1 MTNVFDI
8 FFKKF
13 AYKFSKGYPDMKNEQ
28 DVLLLESLLN
38 KLGTKI
44 KIEEANLAGSA
55 TGYDRSTGA
64 FEKYITDA
72 LRGHINNKTPYKIIK
87 DTKAGIVQ
95 NNGDFVLTNDIIK
108 QGEEITISSDKV
120 DDLVLNNKIYY
131 VPIKNNGK
139 DYYVALNAILKP
151 TGKNVSKLAPN
162 LNQKSDP
169 KIYHQFTP
177 GHPQEGKV
185 VILFIEQTDKD
196 WNFICGEN
204 ELKNESKVTYL
215 GDPIFKGVGYP
226 KSDVQINL
234 TKPPYGLDEN
244 LRISLKA
251 DNATYVE
258 NWMLPSRGEQIF
270 GSSKLKDIVLGA
282 HKALMSSTNLRSG
295 DGLFSSALK
304 SNQIMMFIKDKPS
317 TLGTKAPSI
326 LKEPL
331 SKEESK
337 EAYTGNKKFGDIGSA
352 NYFYKGKDPDTICE
366 FLSNLKSFDKNM
378 DDLSDLYISLRGSNE
393 SGKGNVRI
401 FYWDDNLNQWVI
413 NSLWVNKTGIK
424 ETKDPK
430 TGQLTYS

>member
-1 MTNVFDI
+1 MDSI
-8 FFKKF
+8 DLFFKKF
-13 AYKFSKGYPDMKNEQ
+13 SYKFDKGYPDTNNEQ
-28 DVLLLESLLN
+28 DVLLLESILLN
-38 KLGTKI
+38 ELGTKI
-44 KIEEANLAGSA
+44 KIEEASLQGSA
-55 TGYDRSTGA
+55 TGYDRPTGA

-87 DTKAGIVQ
+87 DTKIGIVQ
-95 NNGDFVLTNDIIK
+95 DNGDFVLTNDIIK

-120 DDLVLNNKIYY
+120 DDLILNNKTYY
-131 VPIKNNGK
+131 APIKNNGK

-151 TGKNVSKLAPN
+151 TGKNVSKLAPD
-162 LNQKSDP
+162 LSQKSNP
-169 KIYHQFTP
+169 KVYREFTP

-185 VILFIEQTDKD
+185 VTLFIAQTDKD
-196 WNFICGEN
+196 WNFICGD
-204 ELKNESKVTYL
+204 NESQVTYL
-215 GDPIFKGVGYP
+215 GDPEFKGVGYP

-234 TKPPYGLDEN
+234 TNPPYGLDKN

-270 GSSKLKDIVLGA
+270 GTSKLKDIILGA
-282 HKALMSSTNLRSG
+282 YKALMDSNNPRNG
-295 DGLFSSALK
+295 DGLFSGTLK
-304 SNQIMMFIKDKPS
+304 SNQIIMFIKDRPS
-317 TLGTKAPSI
+317 TLGTKAPAS
-326 LKEPL
+326 LNAPL
-331 SKEESK
+331 SKEEAK
-337 EAYTGNKKFGDIGSA
+337 EAYTGNKKFGEIGSA

-366 FLSNLKSFDKNM
+366 FLSNIKSFDTNM
-378 DDLSDLYISLRGSNE
+378 DELSNLYISLRGSNE

-413 NSLWVNKTGIK
+413 NSLWVSKAGIK

>member
-1 MTNVFDI
+1 MDALDL

-13 AYKFSKGYPDMKNEQ
+13 SYKFDKGYPDMNNKQ
-28 DVLLLESLLN
+28 DVLLLESILLN

-44 KIEEANLAGSA
+44 KIEEASLQGSA
-55 TGYDRSTGA
+55 TGYDRPTGA

-87 DTKAGIVQ
+87 DTKIGIVQ
-95 NNGDFVLTNDIIK
+95 DNGDFVLTNDIIK

-120 DDLVLNNKIYY
+120 DDLILNSKTYY
-131 VPIKNNGK
+131 APIKNNGK

-151 TGKNVSKLAPN
+151 TGKNVSKLAPD
-162 LNQKSDP
+162 LSQKSNP
-169 KIYHQFTP
+169 KVYREFTP

-185 VILFIEQTDKD
+185 VTLFIAQTDKD
-196 WNFICGEN
+196 WNFICGD
-204 ELKNESKVTYL
+204 NESQVTYL
-215 GDPIFKGVGYP
+215 GDPEFKGVGYP

-234 TKPPYGLDEN
+234 TNPPYGLDKN

-270 GSSKLKDIVLGA
+270 GTSKLKDIILGA
-282 HKALMSSTNLRSG
+282 YKALMDSNNSRNG
-295 DGLFSSALK
+295 DGLFSGTLK
-304 SNQIMMFIKDKPS
+304 SNQIIMFIKDRPS
-317 TLGTKAPSI
+317 TLGTKAPAS
-326 LKEPL
+326 LNAPL
-331 SKEESK
+331 SKEEAK
-337 EAYTGNKKFGDIGSA
+337 EAYTGNKKFGEIGSA

-366 FLSNLKSFDKNM
+366 FLSNIKSFDTNM
-378 DDLSDLYISLRGSNE
+378 NELSNLYISLRGSNE

-413 NSLWVNKTGIK
+413 NSLWVSKAGIK

>member
-1 MTNVFDI
+1 MDSIDI

-13 AYKFSKGYPDMKNEQ
+13 SYKFDKGYPDTNNEQ
-28 DVLLLESLLN
+28 DVLLLESILLN
-38 KLGTKI
+38 ELGTKI
-44 KIEEANLAGSA
+44 KIEEASLQGSA
-55 TGYDRSTGA
+55 TGYDRPTGA

-87 DTKAGIVQ
+87 DTKIGIVQ
-95 NNGDFVLTNDIIK
+95 DNGDFVLTNDIIK

-120 DDLVLNNKIYY
+120 DDLILNNKTYY
-131 VPIKNNGK
+131 APIKNNGK
-139 DYYVALNAILKP
+139 DYYIALNAILKP
-151 TGKNVSKLAPN
+151 TGKNVSKLAPD
-162 LNQKSDP
+162 LSQKSNP
-169 KIYHQFTP
+169 KVYREFTP

-185 VILFIEQTDKD
+185 VTLFIAQTDKD
-196 WNFICGEN
+196 WNFICGD
-204 ELKNESKVTYL
+204 NESQVTYL
-215 GDPIFKGVGYP
+215 GDPEFKGVGYP

-234 TKPPYGLDEN
+234 TNPPYGLDKN

-270 GSSKLKDIVLGA
+270 GTSKLKDIILGA
-282 HKALMSSTNLRSG
+282 YKALMDSNNPRNG
-295 DGLFSSALK
+295 DGLFSGTLK
-304 SNQIMMFIKDKPS
+304 SNQIIMFIKDRPS
-317 TLGTKAPSI
+317 TLGTKAPAS
-326 LKEPL
+326 LNAPL
-331 SKEESK
+331 SKEEAK
-337 EAYTGNKKFGDIGSA
+337 EAYTGNKKFGEIGSA

-366 FLSNLKSFDKNM
+366 FLSNIKSFDTNM
-378 DDLSDLYISLRGSNE
+378 DELSNLYISLRGSNE

-413 NSLWVNKTGIK
+413 NSLWVSKAGIK

>member
-1 MTNVFDI
+1 MDSI
-8 FFKKF
+8 DLFFKKF
-13 AYKFSKGYPDMKNEQ
+13 SYKFDKGYPDTNNEQ
-28 DVLLLESLLN
+28 DVLLLESILLN
-38 KLGTKI
+38 ELGTKI
-44 KIEEANLAGSA
+44 KIEEASLQGSA
-55 TGYDRSTGA
+55 TGYDRPTGA

-87 DTKAGIVQ
+87 DTKIGIVQ
-95 NNGDFVLTNDIIK
+95 DNGDFVLTNDIIK

-120 DDLVLNNKIYY
+120 DDLILNNKTYY
-131 VPIKNNGK
+131 APIKNNGK

-151 TGKNVSKLAPN
+151 TGKNVSKLAPD
-162 LNQKSDP
+162 LSQKSNP
-169 KIYHQFTP
+169 KVYREFTP

-185 VILFIEQTDKD
+185 VTLFIAQTDKD
-196 WNFICGEN
+196 WNFICGD
-204 ELKNESKVTYL
+204 NESQVTYL
-215 GDPIFKGVGYP
+215 GDPEFKGVGYP

-234 TKPPYGLDEN
+234 TNPPYGLDKN

-270 GSSKLKDIVLGA
+270 GTSKLKDIILGA
-282 HKALMSSTNLRSG
+282 YKALMDSNNPRNG
-295 DGLFSSALK
+295 DGLFSGTLK
-304 SNQIMMFIKDKPS
+304 SNQIIMFIKDRPS
-317 TLGTKAPSI
+317 TLGTKAPTS
-326 LKEPL
+326 LNAPL
-331 SKEESK
+331 SKEEAK
-337 EAYTGNKKFGDIGSA
+337 EAYTGNKKFGEIGSA

-366 FLSNLKSFDKNM
+366 FLSNIKSFDTNM
-378 DDLSDLYISLRGSNE
+378 DELSNLYISLRGSNE

-413 NSLWVNKTGIK
+413 NSLWVSKAGIK

>member
-1 MTNVFDI
+1 MDSIDI

-13 AYKFSKGYPDMKNEQ
+13 SYKFDKGYPDTNNEQ
-28 DVLLLESLLN
+28 DVLLLESILLN
-38 KLGTKI
+38 ELGTKI
-44 KIEEANLAGSA
+44 KIEEASLQGSA
-55 TGYDRSTGA
+55 TGYDRPTGA

-87 DTKAGIVQ
+87 DTKIGIVQ
-95 NNGDFVLTNDIIK
+95 DNGDFVLTNDIIK

-120 DDLVLNNKIYY
+120 DDLILNNKTYY
-131 VPIKNNGK
+131 APIKNNGK

-151 TGKNVSKLAPN
+151 TGKNVSKLAPD
-162 LNQKSDP
+162 LSQKSNP
-169 KIYHQFTP
+169 KVYREFTP

-185 VILFIEQTDKD
+185 VTLFIAQTDKD
-196 WNFICGEN
+196 WNFICGD
-204 ELKNESKVTYL
+204 NESQVTYL
-215 GDPIFKGVGYP
+215 GDPEFKGVGYP

-234 TKPPYGLDEN
+234 TNPPYGLDKN

-270 GSSKLKDIVLGA
+270 GTSKLKDIILGA
-282 HKALMSSTNLRSG
+282 YKALMDSNNPRNG
-295 DGLFSSALK
+295 DGLFSGTLK
-304 SNQIMMFIKDKPS
+304 SNQIIMFIKDRPS
-317 TLGTKAPSI
+317 TLGTKAPAS
-326 LKEPL
+326 LNAPL
-331 SKEESK
+331 SKEEAK
-337 EAYTGNKKFGDIGSA
+337 EAYTGNKKFGEIGSA

-366 FLSNLKSFDKNM
+366 FLSNIKSFDTNM
-378 DDLSDLYISLRGSNE
+378 DELSNLYISLRGSNE

-413 NSLWVNKTGIK
+413 NSLWVSKAGIK

>member
-1 MTNVFDI
+1 MDSI
-8 FFKKF
+8 DLFFKKF
-13 AYKFSKGYPDMKNEQ
+13 SYKFDKGYPDTNNEQ
-28 DVLLLESLLN
+28 DVLLLESILLN
-38 KLGTKI
+38 ELGTKI
-44 KIEEANLAGSA
+44 KIEEASLQGSA
-55 TGYDRSTGA
+55 TGYDRPTGA

-87 DTKAGIVQ
+87 DTKIGIVQ
-95 NNGDFVLTNDIIK
+95 DNGDFVLTNDIIK

-120 DDLVLNNKIYY
+120 DDLILNNKTYY
-131 VPIKNNGK
+131 APIKNNGK

-151 TGKNVSKLAPN
+151 TGKNVSKLAPD
-162 LNQKSDP
+162 LSQKSNP
-169 KIYHQFTP
+169 KVYREFTP

-185 VILFIEQTDKD
+185 VTLFIAQTDKD
-196 WNFICGEN
+196 WNFICGD
-204 ELKNESKVTYL
+204 NESQVTYL
-215 GDPIFKGVGYP
+215 GDPEFKGVGYP

-234 TKPPYGLDEN
+234 TNPPYSLDKN

-270 GSSKLKDIVLGA
+270 GTSKLKDIILGA
-282 HKALMSSTNLRSG
+282 YKALMDSNNPRNG
-295 DGLFSSALK
+295 DGLFSGTLK
-304 SNQIMMFIKDKPS
+304 SNQIIMFIKDRPS
-317 TLGTKAPSI
+317 TLGTKAPAS
-326 LKEPL
+326 LNAPL
-331 SKEESK
+331 SKEEAK
-337 EAYTGNKKFGDIGSA
+337 EAYTGNKKFGEIGSA

-366 FLSNLKSFDKNM
+366 FLSNIKSFDTNM
-378 DDLSDLYISLRGSNE
+378 DELSNLYISLRGSNE

-413 NSLWVNKTGIK
+413 NSLWVSKAGIK

>member
-1 MTNVFDI
+1 MN
-8 FFKKF
+8 
-13 AYKFSKGYPDMKNEQ
+13 NNQ

-38 KLGTKI
+38 KLGVKI

-72 LRGHINNKTPYKIIK
+72 LRGHINDKTPYKIIK
-87 DTKAGIVQ
+87 DTKTGIIQ
-95 NNGDFVLTNDIIK
+95 DNGDFVLTNDIIK

-120 DDLVLNNKIYY
+120 DDLILNNKTYY
-131 VPIKNNGK
+131 APIKNNGK
-139 DYYVALNAILKP
+139 DYYAALNAILKP
-151 TGKNVSKLAPN
+151 TGRNVSKLAPD
-162 LNQKSDP
+162 LSQKSNP
-169 KIYHQFTP
+169 EIYHQFTP

-196 WNFICGEN
+196 WNFVCGE
-204 ELKNESKVTYL
+204 NESKVTYL

-226 KSDVQINL
+226 KSDVQVNL
-234 TKPPYGLDEN
+234 TKPPYGLNEN

-270 GSSKLKDIVLGA
+270 GSSKLKSIVLGS
-282 HKALMSSTNLRSG
+282 HDALMSSNNPRNG
-295 DGLFSSALK
+295 DGLFSGTLK
-304 SNQIMMFIKDKPS
+304 SPQIVMFIKDRLP

-337 EAYTGNKKFGDIGSA
+337 EAYTGNKKFGDVGSA
-352 NYFYKGKDPDTICE
+352 NYFYKGKNPDTICE
-366 FLSNLKSFDKNM
+366 FLSNLKSFDTNM
-378 DDLSDLYISLRGSNE
+378 NDLSDLYISLRGSNE
-393 SGKGNVRI
+393 SGKGNVKI
-401 FYWDDNLNQWVI
+401 FYWDDNLDQWVI
-413 NSLWVNKTGIK
+413 NPLWADKAGIK

>member
-1 MTNVFDI
+1 MDSI
-8 FFKKF
+8 DLFFKKF
-13 AYKFSKGYPDMKNEQ
+13 SYKFDKGYPDTNNEH
-28 DVLLLESLLN
+28 DVLLLESILLN
-38 KLGTKI
+38 ELGTKI
-44 KIEEANLAGSA
+44 KIEEASLQGSA
-55 TGYDRSTGA
+55 TGYDRPTGA

-87 DTKAGIVQ
+87 DTKIGIVQ
-95 NNGDFVLTNDIIK
+95 DNGDFVLTNDIIK

-120 DDLVLNNKIYY
+120 DDLILNNKTYY
-131 VPIKNNGK
+131 APIKNNGK

-151 TGKNVSKLAPN
+151 TGKNVSKLAPD
-162 LNQKSDP
+162 LSQKSNP
-169 KIYHQFTP
+169 KVYREFTP

-185 VILFIEQTDKD
+185 VTLFIAQTDKD
-196 WNFICGEN
+196 WNFICGD
-204 ELKNESKVTYL
+204 NESQVTYL
-215 GDPIFKGVGYP
+215 GDPEFKGVGYP

-234 TKPPYGLDEN
+234 TNPPYGLDKN

-270 GSSKLKDIVLGA
+270 GTSKLKDIILGA
-282 HKALMSSTNLRSG
+282 YKALMDSNNPRNG
-295 DGLFSSALK
+295 DGLFSGTLK
-304 SNQIMMFIKDKPS
+304 SNQIIMFIKDRPS
-317 TLGTKAPSI
+317 TLGTKAPAS
-326 LKEPL
+326 LNAPL
-331 SKEESK
+331 SKEEAK
-337 EAYTGNKKFGDIGSA
+337 EAYTGNKKFGEIGSA

-366 FLSNLKSFDKNM
+366 FLSNIKSFDTNM
-378 DDLSDLYISLRGSNE
+378 DELSNLYISLRGSNE

-413 NSLWVNKTGIK
+413 NSLWVSKAGIK